1 MDPKILESIGLTA
14 GETKVYLALL
24 RLGETKTGPL
34 AKESK
39 VSSSKVYKVLDR
51 LMNKGL
57 VGHVTKGK
65 VKYFTAVEPER
76 ILEYMDKKEEELLE
90 KRRTVEKLIPQLKLE
105 QQLASKPNA
114 VIYDGPQA
122 IKNFFLNILTDLKKG
137 EEYYVIGATY
147 GELHSLRPFYQNF
160 HTQRAKKGIKV
171 KMLASPDTK
180 GNLVKATKKV
190 SNVKYLPQEFLS
202 NMQLTFYKDK
212 VLIMIAKKNPVG
224 FLLYDKEAVK
234 GFKTYFNTLWRI
246 AKPST

>member
-1 MDPKILESIGLTA
+1 MDPKLLQSIGLTE

-34 AKESK
+34 AKESR

-51 LMNKGL
+51 LTNKGL

-65 VKYFTAVEPER
+65 VKFFSAVEPER
-76 ILEYMDKKEEELLE
+76 LLEYMDRKEEELLE
-90 KRRTVEKLIPQLKLE
+90 KRQTVEKLIPQLKLE
-105 QQLASKPNA
+105 QNLAEKPNA

-147 GELHSLRPFYQNF
+147 GELASMKPFYQNF

-171 KMLASPDTK
+171 KMLASPETK
-180 GNLVKATKKV
+180 GHLVSATQKV
-190 SNVKYLPQEFLS
+190 SHVKYLPPEFLS
-202 NMQLTFYKDK
+202 NMQLTFYKNK
-212 VLIMIAKKNPVG
+212 VLITIAKKKPVG
-224 FLLYDKEAVK
+224 FVLYDKEAVK
-234 GFKTYFNTLWRI
+234 GFKTYFETLWKI
-246 AKPST
+246 ATA